1 MSRIGRQP
9 VAIPK
14 GLQVTAQNGS
24 LKVKGP
30 KGELAMALEPGVS
43 VALSETEAVLK
54 LERDDRNANAIYGLT
69 RAMLANL
76 VKGVGDGFSKSLE
89 IQGTG
94 YRVALD
100 GKKLV
105 LQLGYSHPVEYPV
118 PDGVSIKV
126 DTPTKLTVSGADKQ
140 QVGQVAAHIRGFRPP
155 EPYKGK
161 GVRYEGEYIKRKAGK
176 SAGA

>member
-14 GLQVTAQNGS
+14 GVQVTTQDRS
-24 LKVKGP
+24 VKVKGP
-30 KGELAMALEPGVS
+30 KGELTMDLVSGVTLA
-43 VALSETEAVLK
+43 VSETEAVVK
-54 LERDDRNANAIYGLT
+54 LERDDRQANAVYGLT
-69 RAMLANL
+69 RAILANL
-76 VKGVGDGFSKSLE
+76 VRGVGQGFQKSLE

-94 YRVALD
+94 YRAALD

-118 PDGVSIKV
+118 PDGVQIKV

>member
-14 GLQVTAQNGS
+14 GVQVTAQNGS
-24 LKVKGP
+24 VKVKGP
-30 KGELAMALEPGVS
+30 KGELAMSLESGVS
-43 VALSETEAVLK
+43 LAVNESDVVVT
-54 LERDDRNANAIYGLT
+54 LERDDRNANAVYGLT

-76 VKGVGDGFSKSLE
+76 VRGVDAGFSKSLE

-94 YRVALD
+94 YRAALD

>member
-14 GLQVTAQNGS
+14 GVQVTAQNGS
-24 LKVKGP
+24 VKVKGP
-30 KGELAMALEPGVS
+30 KGELTMALVSGVS
-43 VALSETEAVLK
+43 VAVSETEAVVS
-54 LERDDRNANAIYGLT
+54 LERDDKNASAVYGLT
-69 RAMLANL
+69 RAILANL
-76 VKGVGDGFSKSLE
+76 VLGVGQGFQKSLE

-94 YRVALD
+94 YRAALE

-105 LQLGYSHPVEYPV
+105 LQLGFSHPIQYPV
-118 PDGVSIKV
+118 PEGVQIKV
-126 DTPTKLTVSGADKQ
+126 ESPTKLTVSGADKQ

>member
-9 VAIPK
+9 VVIPK
-14 GLQVTAQNGS
+14 GVQVTAQGGS
-24 LKVKGP
+24 VKVKGP
-30 KGELAMALEPGVS
+30 KGELSMALVSGVS
-43 VALSETEAVLK
+43 LAVTETEAVVK
-54 LERDDRNANAIYGLT
+54 LERDDRNASAVYGLT
-69 RAMLANL
+69 RAILANL
-76 VKGVGDGFSKSLE
+76 VHGVGQGFQKSLE

-94 YRVALD
+94 YRAALS
-100 GKKLV
+100 GKNLV

-118 PDGVSIKV
+118 PDGVQIKV

>member
-14 GLQVTAQNGS
+14 GVQVTAQDGS
-24 LKVKGP
+24 VKVKGP
-30 KGELAMALEPGVS
+30 KGELVMSLVSGVS
-43 VALSETEAVLK
+43 LAVNESEAVVK
-54 LERDDRNANAIYGLT
+54 LERDDRNASAVYGLT
-69 RAMLANL
+69 RAILANL
-76 VKGVGDGFSKSLE
+76 VKGVGQGFQKSLE

-94 YRVALD
+94 YRAALE

-118 PDGVSIKV
+118 PDGVQIKV

>member
-14 GLQVTAQNGS
+14 GVQVTAQNGS
-24 LKVKGP
+24 VKVKGP
-30 KGELAMALEPGVS
+30 KGELAMSLEPGVS
-43 VALSETEAVLK
+43 LAVNESECVVK
-54 LERDDRNANAIYGLT
+54 LERDDRNASAVYGLT

-76 VKGVGDGFSKSLE
+76 VRGVGEGFSKSLE

-94 YRVALD
+94 YRAALD

-118 PDGVSIKV
+118 PDGVNIKV

>member
-1 MSRIGRQP
+1 

-14 GLQVTAQNGS
+14 GVQVTPQSGS
-24 LKVKGP
+24 VKVKGP
-30 KGELAMALEPGVS
+30 KGELSMALVNGVS
-43 VALSETEAVLK
+43 LAVTETEAVVK
-54 LERDDRNANAIYGLT
+54 LERDDKQANAVYGLT

-76 VKGVGDGFSKSLE
+76 VHGVGQGFSKSLE

-94 YRVALD
+94 YRAALD

-105 LQLGYSHPVEYPV
+105 LQLGYSHPVEFPV
-118 PDGVSIKV
+118 PEGVQIKV
-126 DTPTKLTVSGADKQ
+126 DSPTKLTVSGADKQ